1 MGDKELTLADAE
13 RIKTVIVEPLIQKV
27 GEHFDPIVK
36 AVMDDLKDVKSRVG
50 ALESHEKRALIGWS
64 VYASAAAMAIS
75 YLWSWVKSK
84 ARSVIG

>member
-1 MGDKELTLADAE
+1 
-13 RIKTVIVEPLIQKV
+13 
-27 GEHFDPIVK
+27 VK

-64 VYASAAAMAIS
+64 VYASAAALALS